1 MHDDERYQGDEL
13 SLYIVEIEVNQ
24 YKSGYVLVKACNE
37 EDAEDTVFEMSTEEL
52 LERAKLDNDDEIEVF
67 VTGVEYTNDWDY
79 EDEYEE
85 MMQPKINT
93 KYSTKDLQSKV
104 TEILARKLN
113 KTNS

>member
-24 YKSGYVLVKACNE
+24 YKSGYVLVKAYDQ
-37 EDAEDTVFEMSTEEL
+37 EDAEDIVFEMSTEEL

-85 MMQPKINT
+85 MMQSKINT

-104 TEILARKLN
+104 TEILARKFN